1 MRKIARKIS
10 LALILCMLMSMLPA
24 SVIADQI
31 EWLTPTT
38 AAAEPAKPAAPVEP
52 AETTPAAPAVSA
64 KDGSEPAES
73 AKLFT
78 LTSNELAGPSAREAR
93 EPYILEEGQVSS
105 GSLAGGSISWRFNT
119 NTRTLTIT
127 GKGKMLGFDDFDL
140 PWYEYAEEIVT
151 INVSSGI
158 TLEEDV
164 ECSFSG
170 YDILSSVT
178 LPGEIT
184 VSDYA
189 FDYPDELASVTVSGK
204 WEYLRSGEDSA
215 ELKILSDV
223 AVASAAPWAALSEPL
238 DSHLSRIEIGSKVT
252 RIAPIAFTEMSLDGR
267 SPEVSYEGSE
277 EQWRAIEG
285 GGCTGKI
292 GLRVGDD
299 TYLLVSCKDG
309 SLIGKCGE
317 NVTFVFNGA
326 DNSLTIELIETNGDG
341 RLFDMYESDLPWRS
355 VRELVTKLVIPA
367 NLRGVR
373 KYTFSGMTKLSDSG
387 DKRPPAVIF
396 GGTTDDWAD
405 IGDRDVA
412 NEWGLDIRDEQ
423 YNALIVKCSNGL
435 LGPCGTEATFLFK
448 MGEGEGEDKELNSL
462 TIDGSGDITDC
473 ASYTMPWYCVRGKV
487 EELFIPDGIE
497 KIGSYAFYSC
507 SALKEVAIPASVT
520 SIGVSAFAQCT
531 ALEDLIFDNSGKDL
545 KIDSYAFWSCKSLKN
560 IGSVEQVGLPS
571 YISKIGEAAFRSS
584 GLVYKEG
591 EQQGHIYYEG
601 SQEDWKAINGDGLSP
616 NIRERKLLTGETSD
630 DENTYALVHFDC
642 ADDIEA
648 LFHNLTFKKGG
659 PIHEDDTD
667 GPDSSA
673 AVEIVSSI
681 FENSEDAIGDPVE
694 DDEEDEDY
702 DDEENGE
709 DEEPV
714 WAWGVAED
722 TKLKILEDCGL
733 TMEGYTFSGW
743 LCDLDGKVYKPNST
757 FVMPT
762 KNVVFTAQWTL
773 NPLEKEASKIIQRI
787 VAEDKKGTTGYPWQ
801 VPQGG
806 ASSKTE
812 LLAWLYDM
820 IPEKLEDIL
829 SDTNYSEG
837 YSYRIQVKYFYPA
850 VMGLENMTNGQ
861 NGRFA
866 FDLHL
871 TLRDDEDN
879 VFKATASIK
888 DGVIKAIKYNKEKDK
903 KFTVTFNNLEGGS
916 IQNPPEPDSDPDENT
931 AVWKEMLP
939 GRTFRLPVV
948 NHPEGRILDFW
959 KCELESDGA
968 GEDESDAAVTEFI
981 NDLTFRSNAQ
991 FLMRAANVTFTANW
1005 KDAPEI
1011 TSASTFQAVAAAGA
1025 PQPVVNNLRS
1035 LVSSELAAGKK
1046 ASVILESAPV
1056 NEKSPEAAR
1065 LKVASQEDN
1074 MSLVDLTL
1082 RKTVDGETS
1091 AISDTDGNLVSI
1103 TFPFDGKNAKNV
1115 KVYRDHEGEVDVL
1128 TEGGSGERI
1137 SVGDE
1142 SITIYAGKFSVY
1154 AIAYDRKTSDS
1165 SEVKPDTPDV
1175 GDSSGGDSSSNSNG
1189 SNTSGGSGSNAG
1201 NTTGSGSTG
1210 IDGSGSNSGGQTG
1223 GSSNPAPDVG
1233 DSNDSAPVE
1242 KRFNDVSPDAWYYEA
1257 ANWAYDHKI
1266 ARGEGGG
1273 RLNPNK
1279 LCTRGEMLTFLWRA
1293 KGSPEPSGTG
1303 KTFSDVAPDA
1313 YYAKAVQWAAG
1324 MKIVKGEGG
1333 KRFNPDAPVTRGEAI
1348 TFLYRASGT
1357 PTEAGSRFN
1366 DVPES
1371 AYYAEAVEWAVG
1383 LDIAKGMGS
1392 KSFSPSSPCTRA
1404 QALTFLYRSQS

>member
-24 SVIADQI
+24 SVIAEQI

-158 TLEEDV
+158 TLEEDL
-164 ECSFSG
+164 ECSFGSYYILSNLTIPG
-170 YDILSSVT
+170 EMTISDFSDSDILT
-178 LPGEIT
+178 
-184 VSDYA
+184 
-189 FDYPDELASVTVSGK
+189 SVTVSGK
-204 WEYLRSGEDSA
+204 WEYVRRDEYNA

-223 AVASAAPWAALSEPL
+223 AAASYAPWDALSDSL
-238 DSHLSRIEIGSKVT
+238 DNYLSRIEIGAKVT
-252 RIAPIAFTEMSLDGR
+252 NIAQSAFANMSLVGT
-267 SPEVSYEGSE
+267 PTVYFEGSA
-277 EQWRAIEG
+277 EQWTEVMEG
-285 GGCTGKI
+285 GCSGKF
-292 GLRVGDD
+292 GFLVETDK
-299 TYLLVSCKDG
+299 YLTVSCKDG

-326 DNSLTIELIETNGDG
+326 DNSLTIEGEGS
-341 RLFDMYESDLPWRS
+341 LFSDLRWAS
-355 VRELVTKLVIPA
+355 VQELVTKLVLPE
-367 NLRGVR
+367 NLSTVPRDAF
-373 KYTFSGMTKLSDSG
+373 KGMTKLSDSG

-396 GGTTDDWAD
+396 NGTAEQWKSLGGA
-405 IGDRDVA
+405 A
-412 NEWGLDIRDEQ
+412 NEWGLDIRDKQ
-423 YNALIVKCSNGL
+423 GNALIVKCIKKDKDDKDVLVGL
-435 LGPCGTEATFLFK
+435 LGPCGENATFLFE
-448 MGEGEGEDKELNSL
+448 MGEGEGENNLL
-462 TIDGSGDITDC
+462 TINGSGAITDC

-487 EELFIPDGIE
+487 EELSIDSSIE
-497 KIGSYAFYSC
+497 KIGDYAFYSC
-507 SALKEVAIPASVT
+507 SALEEVIIPGGIS
-520 SIGVSAFAQCT
+520 SIGLSAFAKCT
-531 ALEDLIFDNSGKDL
+531 ALNNLTFEGPNEKLEIGN
-545 KIDSYAFWSCKSLKN
+545 YAFWSCAKLEN
-560 IGSVEQVGLPS
+560 IGSLEQGLPRD
-571 YISKIGEAAFRSS
+571 ISRIGEAAFRSS

-601 SQEDWKAINGDGLSP
+601 SQEEWTALKDYSP
-616 NIRERKLLTGETSD
+616 NVRDRKLLTGETSD

-642 ADDIEA
+642 SDDTGREA

-659 PIHEDDTD
+659 PINDDDTD
-667 GPDSSA
+667 GPDASA
-673 AVEIVSSI
+673 AVEIVSSM
-681 FENSEDAIGDPVE
+681 FENPEDAIGEPVE
-694 DDEEDEDY
+694 EDDEDY
-702 DDEENGE
+702 DDEGNGE
-709 DEEPV
+709 DEELV
-714 WAWGVAED
+714 WTWGVAED

-762 KNVVFTAQWTL
+762 ENVVFTAQWTL
-773 NPLEKEASKIIQRI
+773 VPLEKDATKIINRI

-812 LLAWLYDM
+812 LLAWLYNM
-820 IPEKLEDIL
+820 IPEKLDEIL

-931 AVWKEMLP
+931 TVWKEMLP

-948 NHPEGRILDFW
+948 NHPEGKILDYW
-959 KCELESDGA
+959 ECSLESDGA

-981 NDLTFRSNAQ
+981 NGLTFRSNAQ

-1035 LVSSELAAGKK
+1035 LVSSELAAGKT

-1383 LDIAKGMGS
+1383 LDIAKGMGG